1 MHAFQTA
8 ASAFCI
14 ACICA
19 EITTL
24 LAGRRLGGQM
34 HKSRCRAIY
43 SSDPVT
49 GWPRQMKLELKSA
62 AAAAPAA
69 VSIQS
74 TETSL
79 LQGAQERLEADLC
92 AECERRFGTK
102 VKLEITLTRTEQ
114 TVRAEKVL
122 VILPGGVH
130 IRRAEPDRGIS
141 AAGAWHGTDTGSTG
155 GHRMKEAGAFVRRF
169 RERFCPEMQR
179 KQGRA
184 RLAAAVGVLAMLLIL
199 LSELFPQ
206 NTAAGSTKNTKS
218 AQSSTEYQAQLENR
232 LEHLISQM
240 SGAGKTTVMVTLET
254 GEEAIYALDT
264 QSGEMQSQ
272 QTHVLLEDGS
282 ALTETVCLPQVC
294 GVAVLCEGG
303 GDIRVA
309 ARITELVSALLD
321 LPSNRI
327 CVEQRKG

>member
-1 MHAFQTA
+1 
-8 ASAFCI
+8 
-14 ACICA
+14 
-19 EITTL
+19 
-24 LAGRRLGGQM
+24 
-34 HKSRCRAIY
+34 
-43 SSDPVT
+43 
-49 GWPRQMKLELKSA
+49 
-62 AAAAPAA
+62 
-69 VSIQS
+69 
-74 TETSL
+74 
-79 LQGAQERLEADLC
+79 
-92 AECERRFGTK
+92 
-102 VKLEITLTRTEQ
+102 
-114 TVRAEKVL
+114 
-122 VILPGGVH
+122 
-130 IRRAEPDRGIS
+130 
-141 AAGAWHGTDTGSTG
+141 
-155 GHRMKEAGAFVRRF
+155 MKEAGGISFGDSVKDFARK
-169 RERFCPEMQR
+169 CKG

-199 LSELFPQ
+199 LSAPLGLFWAQVWLRMAGGLETQ

>member
-1 MHAFQTA
+1 M
-8 ASAFCI
+8 S
-14 ACICA
+14 
-19 EITTL
+19 
-24 LAGRRLGGQM
+24 
-34 HKSRCRAIY
+34 
-43 SSDPVT
+43 
-49 GWPRQMKLELKSA
+49 
-62 AAAAPAA
+62 
-69 VSIQS
+69 
-74 TETSL
+74 SL
-79 LQGAQERLEADLC
+79 LYN
-92 AECERRFGTK
+92 
-102 VKLEITLTRTEQ
+102 I
-114 TVRAEKVL
+114 
-122 VILPGGVH
+122 
-130 IRRAEPDRGIS
+130 
-141 AAGAWHGTDTGSTG
+141 
-155 GHRMKEAGAFVRRF
+155 
-169 RERFCPEMQR
+169 
-179 KQGRA
+179 KQGFLQIFRN
-184 RLAAAVGVLAMLLIL
+184 RGMSLASIFSILAMLLIL

>member
-1 MHAFQTA
+1 MKQ
-8 ASAFCI
+8 
-14 ACICA
+14 
-19 EITTL
+19 
-24 LAGRRLGGQM
+24 AG
-34 HKSRCRAIY
+34 
-43 SSDPVT
+43 
-49 GWPRQMKLELKSA
+49 
-62 AAAAPAA
+62 
-69 VSIQS
+69 
-74 TETSL
+74 
-79 LQGAQERLEADLC
+79 
-92 AECERRFGTK
+92 
-102 VKLEITLTRTEQ
+102 
-114 TVRAEKVL
+114 
-122 VILPGGVH
+122 
-130 IRRAEPDRGIS
+130 GIS
-141 AAGAWHGTDTGSTG
+141 FGDSVKDFARKCKG
-155 GHRMKEAGAFVRRF
+155 
-169 RERFCPEMQR
+169 

-184 RLAAAVGVLAMLLIL
+184 RLAAAVGILAMLLIL

-206 NTAAGSTKNTKS
+206 NTAAGSTKNTKPV
-218 AQSSTEYQAQLENR
+218 QSSTEYQAQLENQ